1 MDTATLDKMAQKYYP
16 LLNHIVQQNKHFYCF
31 SGDVHI
37 RLFFNENP
45 AVVAIYNHATRVI
58 DVNIWAV
65 EVAYQLEK
73 KPLFIEWYLL
83 HEIRHMYQ
91 RFCMDLL
98 LNDPTRCPDINFA
111 IRCKDNFE
119 HYIKPEDAEGNINS
133 QYYHQ
138 FVEFDAFVF
147 SYSVMCLKYGEL
159 EYLSA
164 SLPKAFGE
172 DFYHAVE
179 LCKQALNTC
188 I

>member
-1 MDTATLDKMAQKYYP
+1 MKIYP
-16 LLNHIVQQNKHFYCF
+16 FHYSLLTF
-31 SGDVHI
+31 
-37 RLFFNENP
+37 
-45 AVVAIYNHATRVI
+45 
-58 DVNIWAV
+58 
-65 EVAYQLEK
+65 
-73 KPLFIEWYLL
+73 L
-83 HEIRHMYQ
+83 HMHK
-91 RFCMDLL
+91 
-98 LNDPTRCPDINFA
+98 INF
-111 IRCKDNFE
+111 IFLKQKEKGGDTPTLGRVPSLNNTL
-119 HYIKPEDAEGNINS
+119 IKPEDAEGNINS
-133 QYYHQ
+133 QYCHQ